1 MFLQSNL
8 VLRHCEKKSV
18 QCLIGKPITHLLGM
32 IYEMLCI
39 YIYFFLYVVLSILC
53 KLSGWEYCDN
63 VSFHAS
69 LSVSSF
75 VYYIKR
81 TRLNSM
87 QPIG

>member
-8 VLRHCEKKSV
+8 VFRHCGRKKPNTMLNR
-18 QCLIGKPITHLLGM
+18 QTHLLGM
-32 IYEMLCI
+32 ICSVST
-39 YIYFFLYVVLSILC
+39 YISFLYVALSILC

-75 VYYIKR
+75 VYI
-81 TRLNSM
+81 
-87 QPIG
+87 I